1 MEAGIK
7 ICEVVGEVVWPT
19 KTKLFDAGNFISLQV
34 SISTI
39 LSWSLDITASWKK
52 NLSLF
57 QI

>member
-34 SISTI
+34 SIDT
-39 LSWSLDITASWKK
+39 SLLFCRGRLISLHDGKK
-52 NLSLF
+52 
-57 QI
+57 I